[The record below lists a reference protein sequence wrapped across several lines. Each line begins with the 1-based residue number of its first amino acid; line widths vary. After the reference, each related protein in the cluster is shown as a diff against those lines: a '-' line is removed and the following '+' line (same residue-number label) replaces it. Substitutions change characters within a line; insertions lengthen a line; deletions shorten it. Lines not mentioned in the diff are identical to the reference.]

1 MQKTKL
7 LKDDIHSP
15 AFLDG

>member
-15 AFLDG
+15 AFLEG